1 MKWESCSTVFNSRV
15 VQSSTE
21 SLNVSDIYGTGNVN
35 IFSNSLRSP
44 LFYHC
49 LMGLTKP
56 QPLWYHATCAMNS
69 LMASSRV
76 WCLQAQV
83 LELQVGILKITSD
96 PTLDQFVTYFS
107 VCQGPGKNWTLKPW
121 NSDRKLKT
129 RQWICKLEPW
139 SLGAL
144 GARFSKLDV
153 RLDWAFCILD
163 FQTIQASQLARSQ
176 LLGES
181 QPEI

>member
-1 MKWESCSTVFNSRV
+1 M
-15 VQSSTE
+15 
-21 SLNVSDIYGTGNVN
+21 
-35 IFSNSLRSP
+35 
-44 LFYHC
+44 
-49 LMGLTKP
+49 
-56 QPLWYHATCAMNS
+56 
-69 LMASSRV
+69 
-76 WCLQAQV
+76 

-107 VCQGPGKNWTLKPW
+107 VPRSWQKLDVKPW

-144 GARFSKLDV
+144 EPWSLGALEPWGGARFSKLDV
-153 RLDWAFCILD
+153 RLDDYDWAFCSLD
-163 FQTIQASQLARSQ
+163 FQIQASQLARSQ

>member
-1 MKWESCSTVFNSRV
+1 LEFRQKAENAAV
-15 VQSSTE
+15 
-21 SLNVSDIYGTGNVN
+21 D
-35 IFSNSLRSP
+35 
-44 LFYHC
+44 
-49 LMGLTKP
+49 
-56 QPLWYHATCAMNS
+56 
-69 LMASSRV
+69 
-76 WCLQAQV
+76 LQA
-83 LELQVGILKITSD
+83 GA
-96 PTLDQFVTYFS
+96 
-107 VCQGPGKNWTLKPW
+107 
-121 NSDRKLKT
+121 
-129 RQWICKLEPW
+129 LEPW